1 MKRCKTPRDS
11 DEWKTTK
18 DDARCG
24 GAAGVRQ
31 RFDRDRS
38 GCPLSCR
45 LNAGR
50 WQSIVAIGGMEMGML
65 PALHPL
71 SISAI
76 EDFYLTLEPPG
87 IKQKP
92 KPNKAKANKADKNT
106 KKRRHKKQRDLK
118 YIIAVADTR
127 HCG

>member
-1 MKRCKTPRDS
+1 
-11 DEWKTTK
+11 
-18 DDARCG
+18 
-24 GAAGVRQ
+24 
-31 RFDRDRS
+31 
-38 GCPLSCR
+38 LSCR

-87 IKQKP
+87 I
-92 KPNKAKANKADKNT
+92 D
-106 KKRRHKKQRDLK
+106 RRPVPIDACA
-118 YIIAVADTR
+118 IVAVKFA
-127 HCG
+127 